1 MARWTLAVVRHRKAI
16 IAAWIALFL
25 VGGAAAANLGDL
37 LSNRFSVPG
46 SDAERGLTLLKDHMH
61 ERSDGAFTLVVQG
74 QGAPP
79 RPRGGRG
86 GRAPRH
92 GRDQGGRA
100 GAIQQAS
107 PTVAYVQIST
117 PLENQDA
124 AKQTPKLR
132 TAIGTRAA
140 RHDVPD
146 RLSRAQPRHA
156 ADLQQGPQQGR
167 VDRGAGRDPR
177 HGLHVRHGR
186 RDRRAARL
194 RAREH
199 PHDARP
205 RVDLRP
211 HDGHGRST

>member
-1 MARWTLAVVRHRKAI
+1 MARWTLSVIRHRKAI
-16 IAAWIALFL
+16 IAAWIALFV

-79 RPRGGRG
+79 DRLRGR
-86 GRAPRH
+86 RRRAAAPR
-92 GRDQGGRA
+92 DAIKGGSA

-132 TAIGTRAA
+132 KAIGTVPGGQ
-140 RHDVPD
+140 DVPD
-146 RLSRAQPRHA
+146 RLSRRSTTTPSRSTTRTSHA
-156 ADLQQGPQQGR
+156 AS
-167 VDRGAGRDPR
+167 
-177 HGLHVRHGR
+177 
-186 RDRRAARL
+186 
-194 RAREH
+194 
-199 PHDARP
+199 
-205 RVDLRP
+205 
-211 HDGHGRST
+211 RSPCPSPSS